1 MTAVGIDLGT
11 TNTVVAAVRDGRGV
25 ALKDKAGHAL
35 LPSVV
40 HFPESGSPVVGRAAR
55 DARSRHPSS
64 TVFSV
69 KRLLGR
75 AWDSE
80 PVQTARGRFP
90 FELVEGPSKATLVRC
105 HGINYTLPEISALVL
120 EAARDIASHR
130 LGEAVTEAV
139 ITVPANFNDLQRAAT
154 KAAAGV
160 AGLDVLRIINEP
172 TAAALAYGFGR
183 QGRERVAVYD
193 FGGGTFDVTLLDLS
207 ENVFEVLST
216 SGNTFLGGDDIDGV
230 ILEQLIGHLKKQ
242 SGVDAGDYPE
252 TLELLRA
259 AAETLKCELSNRSV
273 ATTHIPDIWNGAD
286 RTPIALEFTLKR
298 SEFEQLAEPHVSRT
312 LKVCQE
318 ALDVAGLTTKDLDE
332 VLLVGGSTRIPLVRR
347 RISSFFG
354 KMPQGRIN
362 PDEVVAI
369 GASIQAMALS
379 PEMARSFAGAD
390 LPSPATAPST
400 RPPRT
405 SERPAGGRSKTL
417 MGVGDVEQHEDDPF
431 LPAPVRRNVSA
442 TPAQLPNRP
451 APSGLSLDLDDL
463 ADPVPTAIS
472 PDEFDVLPSGLLEI
486 PEELRA
492 GSVPPPAA
500 DGSVVFD
507 LDGLESGADL
517 PSPAETAPL
526 PAMPAPEKSRAERGL
541 SGLERKSIPLGH
553 STLPLTVSPKP
564 IIGLPASP
572 KPTASPKPLTSV
584 KPSASP
590 KPLIQGPGAGD
601 IALPSV
607 AAHLEG
613 GLPSPILSSPTAAR
627 RAASNDRGSRAP
639 ASLPDLSAALPE
651 LAADGGTLPTARADG
666 TSGRDLL
673 PISLQEVDLFS
684 PDLTSRAPGATAAP
698 AAPEEGT
705 PLITSQRPPLLLD
718 VTPLSL
724 GVEVVGGFT
733 NRLIERNSPIPCE
746 RTSTFATTSDGQAQ
760 VRVRVCQGEEETFEQ
775 NTVLGEVLLSGLAPT
790 ERGRTKINV
799 TFALDENG
807 MLRVHARDPVT
818 GTAADAVLK
827 LIGVS

>member
-40 HFPESGSPVVGRAAR
+40 YFPESGNPVVGRAAR
-55 DARSRHPSS
+55 DARTRHPAD

-105 HGINYTLPEISALVL
+105 HDVNYTLPEISALVL
-120 EAARDIASHR
+120 EAARDIASYR
-130 LGEAVTEAV
+130 LGEPVTEAV

-172 TAAALAYGFGR
+172 TAAALAYGFGK

-230 ILEQLIGHLKKQ
+230 VLEQLVSHLQKQ
-242 SGVDAGDYPE
+242 SGIDAGEYPE

-273 ATTHIPDIWNGAD
+273 ATAHIPDIWNGSEK
-286 RTPIALEFTLKR
+286 TPISLEFTLKR
-298 SEFEQLAEPHVSRT
+298 SEFEQLAEPHVART

-379 PEMARSFAGAD
+379 PEMQRNFAGAD
-390 LPSPATAPST
+390 LPSPAITPST
-400 RPPRT
+400 RPPRA
-405 SERPAGGRSKTL
+405 SERPAGRSKTL
-417 MGVGDVEQHEDDPF
+417 MGVGDIDKPEDDPF
-431 LPAPVRRNVSA
+431 LPVPVGRSQSAAP
-442 TPAQLPNRP
+442 PQLPKRP

-463 ADPVPTAIS
+463 AESAPAAS
-472 PDEFDVLPSGLLEI
+472 PPEEFDVLPSGLLDI

-526 PAMPAPEKSRAERGL
+526 PAVLSPDRARGL
-541 SGLERKSIPLGH
+541 GGLERKSIPLR
-553 STLPLTVSPKP
+553 SPSIPLSASPKP
-564 IIGLPASP
+564 MIGLPASP

-590 KPLIQGPGAGD
+590 KPLSKDPTLAD
-601 IALPSV
+601 VALPSAV
-607 AAHLEG
+607 PRAPEG
-613 GLPSPILSSPTAAR
+613 GLPSPLLSNAAKVV
-627 RAASNDRGSRAP
+627 RAPSNDTGSRAP
-639 ASLPDLSAALPE
+639 ASLPDLTAALPE
-651 LAADGGTLPTARADG
+651 VATDGSTLRAAREGVP
-666 TSGRDLL
+666 GRDLL
-673 PISLQEVDLFS
+673 PVSLKEVDLFDA
-684 PDLTSRAPGATAAP
+684 DLTSLAPGATTAP
-698 AAPEEGT
+698 SASIDEGT

-746 RTSTFATTSDGQAQ
+746 KTSTFATTSDGQTQ
-760 VRVRVCQGEEETFEQ
+760 VRVRVCQGEEEAFEQ
-775 NTVLGEVLLSGLAPT
+775 NTVLGEVLLFGLTPT
-790 ERGRTKINV
+790 ERGRTTINV

-807 MLRVHARDPVT
+807 MLRVHARDPAT
-818 GTAADAVLK
+818 GAAADAVLK
-827 LIGVS
+827 LVGVS

>member
-25 ALKDKAGHAL
+25 ALKDKAGQAL

-40 HFPESGSPVVGRAAR
+40 YFPENGNPVVGRAAR
-55 DARSRHPSS
+55 EQRSRFPEN

-80 PVQTARGRFP
+80 PVQTARSRFP

-105 HGINYTLPEISALVL
+105 SGVNYTLPEISALVL

-130 LGEAVTEAV
+130 LGEPVTEAV

-172 TAAALAYGFGR
+172 TAAALAYGFGKK
-183 QGRERVAVYD
+183 GRERIAVYD

-216 SGNTFLGGDDIDGV
+216 SGDTFLGGDDIDNV
-230 ILEQLIGHLKKQ
+230 VLAQIIGHLKKQ
-242 SGVDAGDYPE
+242 SGVDAEEHPRV
-252 TLELLRA
+252 TELLRT
-259 AAETLKCELSNRSV
+259 AAEALKCDLSNRSV
-273 ATTHIPDIWNGAD
+273 ATAHIPDIWEGSEK
-286 RTPIALEFTLKR
+286 TPIPLEFTLKR
-298 SEFEQLAEPHVSRT
+298 SEFEQLAEGHVNRT
-312 LKVCQE
+312 LVVCQE
-318 ALDVAGLTTKDLDE
+318 ALDVAGLTVKDLDE
-332 VLLVGGSTRIPLVRR
+332 VLLVGGSTRVPLVRR

-362 PDEVVAI
+362 PDEVVSI
-369 GASIQAMALS
+369 GASIQAAALS
-379 PEMARSFAGAD
+379 SSGTSRSLD
-390 LPSPATAPST
+390 LPSPASNPST
-400 RPPRT
+400 RPERT
-405 SERPAGGRSKTL
+405 SELPPAQRRSKTL
-417 MGVGDVEQHEDDPF
+417 MGVGEPEQKEDDPF
-431 LPAPVRRNVSA
+431 LPMPVAKSEQPVKA
-442 TPAQLPNRP
+442 HTRP
-451 APSGLSLDLDDL
+451 APSGLDLDDL
-463 ADPVPTAIS
+463 PAEPVRSSPS

-500 DGSVVFD
+500 DGSVIFD

-517 PSPAETAPL
+517 PARSEPASL
-526 PAMPAPEKSRAERGL
+526 PAVLAPRRSIPVVQPPEKTGGAPGQVGL
-541 SGLERKSIPLGH
+541 PIAA
-553 STLPLTVSPKP
+553 SPKP
-564 IIGLPASP
+564 LVGLPASP
-572 KPTASPKPLTSV
+572 KPTAAP
-584 KPSASP
+584 
-590 KPLIQGPGAGD
+590 PGV
-601 IALPSV
+601 I
-607 AAHLEG
+607 
-613 GLPSPILSSPTAAR
+613 GLPSTAPRGVSGLPSALSQAPTGLPLVAPRPGSGLPAVLGRSPSA
-627 RAASNDRGSRAP
+627 
-639 ASLPDLSAALPE
+639 LPDLAPGLPE
-651 LAADGGTLPTARADG
+651 TPMHGGGLLPETRSAPPPGAPSQNPHLPRSLREADLFGADLMSHAPEAETESRSVPPNPGLGSARA
-666 TSGRDLL
+666 
-673 PISLQEVDLFS
+673 
-684 PDLTSRAPGATAAP
+684 
-698 AAPEEGT
+698 
-705 PLITSQRPPLLLD
+705 PLLLD

-746 RTSTFATTSDGQAQ
+746 KTSTFATSSDGQTQ
-760 VRVRVCQGEEETFEQ
+760 VRVRVSQGEEEVFER
-775 NTVLGEVLLSGLAPT
+775 NTVLGEVLLTGLSPT

-807 MLRVHARDPVT
+807 MLRVHARDPAT
-818 GTAADAVLK
+818 GAIANAALK
-827 LIGVS
+827 LVGVS

>member
-25 ALKDKAGHAL
+25 ALKDKAGQAL

-40 HFPESGSPVVGRAAR
+40 YFPESGNPVVGRAAR
-55 DARSRHPSS
+55 EQRSRFPEN

-105 HGINYTLPEISALVL
+105 SGVNYTLPEISALVL
-120 EAARDIASHR
+120 EGARDIASHR
-130 LGEAVTEAV
+130 LGETVTEAV

-172 TAAALAYGFGR
+172 TAAALAYGFGK
-183 QGRERVAVYD
+183 QGRERIAVYD

-230 ILEQLIGHLKKQ
+230 ILAQLVLHLKKQ
-242 SGVDAGDYPE
+242 TGVAAEEHPRVNE
-252 TLELLRA
+252 VLRN

-273 ATTHIPDIWNGAD
+273 ATAHIPDIWEGSE
-286 RTPIALEFTLKR
+286 RTAIPLEFTLKR
-298 SEFEQLAEPHVSRT
+298 SEFEQLAEVHVAKT
-312 LKVCQE
+312 LAVCQE

-379 PEMARSFAGAD
+379 SQGSSRPLGSGSMD
-390 LPSPATAPST
+390 LPSPSNPSH
-400 RPPRT
+400 RPQRT
-405 SERPAGGRSKTL
+405 SEQPPAPHRSKTL
-417 MGVGDVEQHEDDPF
+417 MGVGDLEQREDEPF
-431 LPAPVRRNVSA
+431 LPLPVGRSEK
-442 TPAQLPNRP
+442 PARPPTRP
-451 APSGLSLDLDDL
+451 APSGLDLDEL
-463 ADPVPTAIS
+463 HAEPKRAAPS
-472 PDEFDVLPSGLLEI
+472 PEEFDVLPSGLLEI

-492 GSVPPPAA
+492 GSVPPPAT
-500 DGSVVFD
+500 DGSVIFD
-507 LDGLESGADL
+507 LDGLESGTDL
-517 PSPAETAPL
+517 PARPETTAL
-526 PAMPAPEKSRAERGL
+526 PAVL
-541 SGLERKSIPLGH
+541 SPRPSIPL
-553 STLPLTVSPKP
+553 VSPGGRSAAP
-564 IIGLPASP
+564 GQAGLPM
-572 KPTASPKPLTSV
+572 TASPKPVLGLST
-584 KPSASP
+584 SP
-590 KPLIQGPGAGD
+590 KPTGFPALGFGARG
-601 IALPSV
+601 AVGLPSV
-607 AAHLEG
+607 SPG
-613 GLPSPILSSPTAAR
+613 GTSGLPAALSQPPSGLPLVAP
-627 RAASNDRGSRAP
+627 RGGAGLPNPLDRAP
-639 ASLPDLSAALPE
+639 SGLPDLGAALPE
-651 LAADGGTLPTARADG
+651 TPAHGGGILPDPRGSRPGGAAAGNANLPV
-666 TSGRDLL
+666 
-673 PISLQEVDLFS
+673 SLREADLFGA
-684 PDLTSRAPGATAAP
+684 DLVSLAPETDEDAGSLAPGP
-698 AAPEEGT
+698 AA
-705 PLITSQRPPLLLD
+705 RPTKAPLLLD

-746 RTSTFATTSDGQAQ
+746 KTSTFATSSEGQTQ
-760 VRVRVCQGEEETFEQ
+760 VRVRVSQGEEEVFEH
-775 NTVLGEVLLSGLAPT
+775 NTVLGEVLLTGLSPS

-818 GTAADAVLK
+818 GAAADAALK
-827 LIGVS
+827 LVGVS

>member
-40 HFPESGSPVVGRAAR
+40 YFPESGSPIVGRAAR
-55 DARSRHPSS
+55 EARSRHPAD

-80 PVQTARGRFP
+80 PVQTARSRFP

-105 HGINYTLPEISALVL
+105 HGVNYTLPEISALVL

-130 LGEAVTEAV
+130 LGEPVTEAV

-172 TAAALAYGFGR
+172 TAAALAYGFGK

-216 SGNTFLGGDDIDGV
+216 SGNTFLGGDDIDGAV
-230 ILEQLIGHLKKQ
+230 LEQLVNHLKKQ
-242 SGVDAGDYPE
+242 SGVDANEFPE

-273 ATTHIPDIWNGAD
+273 ATAHIPDIWNGSEK
-286 RTPIALEFTLKR
+286 TPISLEFTLKR
-298 SEFEQLAEPHVSRT
+298 SEFEQLAEPHVART

-379 PEMARSFAGAD
+379 PEMQRNFAGAD
-390 LPSPATAPST
+390 LPSPAITPPT
-400 RPPRT
+400 RPPRA
-405 SERPAGGRSKTL
+405 SERPAGRSKTL
-417 MGVGDVEQHEDDPF
+417 MGVGDIDKPEDDPF
-431 LPAPVRRNVSA
+431 LPVPVAKSTSAAP
-442 TPAQLPNRP
+442 PQFPNRP

-463 ADPVPTAIS
+463 AEETPSTS
-472 PDEFDVLPSGLLEI
+472 PPEEFDVLPSGLLDI

-526 PAMPAPEKSRAERGL
+526 PAVLAPDKSRGL
-541 SGLERKSIPLGH
+541 SALERKSIPLGTP
-553 STLPLTVSPKP
+553 SIPLSASPKP

-590 KPLIQGPGAGD
+590 KPLIKDPALGEV
-601 IALPSV
+601 ALPSTV
-607 AAHLEG
+607 PRAGEG
-613 GLPSPILSSPTAAR
+613 ALPSPLLSSAAKVVR
-627 RAASNDRGSRAP
+627 TPSNETKGRAP
-639 ASLPDLSAALPE
+639 ESLPDLTHALPE
-651 LAADGGTLPTARADG
+651 LAPDGSTLPTARKDG
-666 TSGRDLL
+666 AGGRDLL
-673 PISLQEVDLFS
+673 PVSLKEVDLFDA
-684 PDLTSRAPGATAAP
+684 DLTSLAPGATAAP
-698 AAPEEGT
+698 LAAEEGT

-746 RTSTFATTSDGQAQ
+746 KTSTFATTSDGQTQ
-760 VRVRVCQGEEETFEQ
+760 VRVRVCQGEEEIFEQ
-775 NTVLGEVLLSGLAPT
+775 NTVLGEVLLSGLTPT

-807 MLRVHARDPVT
+807 MLRVHARDPAT
-818 GTAADAVLK
+818 GAAANAVLK
-827 LIGVS
+827 LVGVS